1 MGQSRWFLR
10 LCDGMVTASSRG
22 CPLAS
27 PGSWPCLSDLRNL
40 RRPIS
45 DSGNPPVSCLIC
57 EDEGQY
63 VNWKGKSRRSAA
75 GVNASDVGVRE
86 SIPARVRSSVGS
98 SAAVTW
104 RRSAVQNP
112 SGRTTQ
118 FALLAQG

>member
-1 MGQSRWFLR
+1 MGQTRWFLR

-22 CPLAS
+22 CPLLLLDHGHAS
-27 PGSWPCLSDLRNL
+27 LDPRNL

-63 VNWKGKSRRSAA
+63 VNWKGQSRRSAA
-75 GVNASDVGVRE
+75 GVNASDVRVRA
-86 SIPARVRSSVGS
+86 SIPTRVRSSVGS